1 MALTHLVDASVL
13 KRLAKPAVREAVQ
26 HLLVSSRVGRAS
38 ITDLEVGYSARTAR
52 EWDDVLGAL
61 AEMPRVATTQAHLD
75 RALEVQRA
83 LASKSQ
89 RGRNVVDLLV
99 AAGAEIAGLTVLHY
113 DADFD
118 RIAAVTGQPAE
129 WVVPR
134 GSVD

>member
-1 MALTHLVDASVL
+1 MALNYLLDASVL
-13 KRLAKPAVREAVQ
+13 KRLGDPAVRAAVDR
-26 HLLVSSRVGRAS
+26 LVEGGIGRAS
-38 ITDLEVGYSARTAR
+38 ITDLEVGYSARTEA
-52 EWDDVLGAL
+52 EWDRSHQIL
-61 AEMPRVATTQAHLD
+61 ASFGRVRTTAHHVT

-89 RGRNVVDLLV
+89 RGRSVPDLLV
-99 AAGAEIAGLTVLHY
+99 AAAAEQSGLTVLHY

-118 RIAAVTGQPAE
+118 RIAAVTGQSVA